1 MDVFS
6 RDQTYH
12 YYSTLA
18 STTIPL
24 SLCGERNMPV
34 AIHLLAGELDK
45 RRPKSGPRWN
55 RTAEF
60 GTQETLNHGGTCRVT
75 ESS

>member
-55 RTAEF
+55 
-60 GTQETLNHGGTCRVT
+60 
-75 ESS
+75 